1 MPKIAYSK
9 QQREQIREKLIVLA
23 QELMSIQGVRHTT
36 IEQIYQRA
44 GISRTF
50 FYTFFASKEDLILEI
65 IYYQQPLLLAY
76 AEKLVQNPSLSWEE
90 ALKRFLY
97 TCCHGERNRIVL
109 LTITEQQMLF
119 QRLSPASYQQ
129 FRRKQE
135 LLFGGILE
143 RFGIDPSIRRIHLF
157 TNLCLSVLL
166 IHQAIPD
173 TLPLLIPEMAE
184 ETTAIQICSIVE
196 CLKQMYTDTQQS
208 KQEASLSSDA
218 ACEVIDPMK

>member
-9 QQREQIREKLIVLA
+9 QQREQIRENLIVLA

-76 AEKLVQNPSLSWEE
+76 AEKLVQDPSLSWEE

-135 LLFGGILE
+135 LLWHPGAFRHRSQHTADPPVYQSVPE
-143 RFGIDPSIRRIHLF
+143 RLAHPSGNSRHAASFDPGDGRRNHSDPDLFDRRMSETDVHGYTAVETGSISFLR
-157 TNLCLSVLL
+157 CCV
-166 IHQAIPD
+166 
-173 TLPLLIPEMAE
+173 
-184 ETTAIQICSIVE
+184 
-196 CLKQMYTDTQQS
+196 
-208 KQEASLSSDA
+208 
-218 ACEVIDPMK
+218 